1 MLKCEINLVQT
12 FTYFAMAMDLD
23 TYVMTAFQDYLDDV
37 PDGHIDDPEFEERK
51 RDATTRYKN
60 GDSMRLPESKVFL
73 YILGSGALYD
83 RILYI
88 V

>member
-12 FTYFAMAMDLD
+12 VICQASKGMEAMDFD

-60 GDSMRLPESKVFL
+60 GDSMRLPESKVF
-73 YILGSGALYD
+73 
-83 RILYI
+83 
-88 V
+88 